1 MSFNLVDLVKDQ
13 LTDQVTGYIGNKI
26 LGGNTKQSTSIL
38 ASAIPALLG
47 AFMKSSSTKS
57 GAGAL
62 FDMLGK
68 QDDSLLDNIGGM
80 LTGGK
85 ADSNADSLIKMGTG
99 ALGSLLGGDKKDQ
112 GMLGSIIDSISGS
125 SGADKKSTTSIL
137 GLLTPMIL
145 GVIKKQLM
153 GGGKDSFNVGSLVDM
168 FTGQKDNITASL
180 PKGFNFLDDAADN
193 ISKATHNASQATHE
207 VASEG
212 KSLLGKLIPLLLL
225 IAAAWIAYNMFFKA
239 ADTHQPVTQATEAVN
254 AVDLGKNVAGTM
266 NSFISSLNGIKDVS
280 SATAAVS
287 TLTAASENLGK
298 YASLFNKLPASV
310 KAPIIKVIMGSQP
323 QLQAAVEKVRA
334 IPGVGTIIQPV
345 LEKLSQN
352 LALFK

>member
-13 LTDQVTGYIGNKI
+13 LTDQVTGYIGNM
-26 LGGNTKQSTSIL
+26 LGGNTEQSTSVL

-57 GAGAL
+57 GAGSL

-80 LTGGK
+80 LSGKK
-85 ADSNADSLIKMGTG
+85 ADTGADSLIKMGTD
-99 ALGSLLGGDKKDQ
+99 ALGSLLGGGDKNE

-125 SGADKKSTTSIL
+125 SGADKKSTLSVL
-137 GLLTPMIL
+137 GLLTPIIL

-153 GGGKDSFNVGSLVDM
+153 GGGKGSFNAGGLMDM

-180 PKGFNFLDDAADN
+180 PKGFNFLDGAADN
-193 ISKATHNASQATHE
+193 ISKVADNASQATHE
-207 VASEG
+207 VAREG
-212 KSLLGKLIPLLLL
+212 KSLLGKLLPLLLL
-225 IAAAWIAYNMFFKA
+225 IAAAWIAYTMFFKG
-239 ADTHQPVTQATEAVN
+239 ADTQQPATQATEVVN

-266 NSFISSLNGIKDVS
+266 SSFVSTLSGIKDVS

-287 TLTAASENLGK
+287 TLTAASKNLGT
-298 YASLFNKLPASV
+298 YASLFNKLPASA
-310 KAPIIKVIMGSQP
+310 KAPIIKLIMDSQP
-323 QLQAAVEKVRA
+323 QLQAAVEKTRA
-334 IPGVGTIIQPV
+334 IPGVGAIIQPV
-345 LEKLSQN
+345 LENLSQN